1 MSSTYFGHRIIHLE
15 SIDSTNN
22 YTAKVFKADEVPAG
36 SVIMADIQTN
46 GRGQREKTWQSG
58 AFENLT
64 FSLTA
69 DIKLWKI
76 NTLIDLNRLIAIAL
90 HSFFSELKLDP
101 KIKWPNDIMIK
112 GQKAS
117 GILIEN
123 FFKDGEPKSVV
134 GIGINVNQKEFD
146 FPRATS
152 LSLLKNEDYQPKELL
167 YQFISSLNSTFDS
180 LPLNNSE
187 YIHQTYDDLLWKKDI
202 SSPFIDSEQREFE
215 GQIVGTSGDGELI
228 VSKHGSKIEV
238 MKFRNG
244 EIKY

>member
-15 SIDSTNN
+15 SVDSTNN
-22 YTAKVFKADEVPAG
+22 YTAKVFKADEVPEG

-76 NTLIDLNRLIAIAL
+76 NTLIDLNRLIAISL
-90 HSFFSELKLDP
+90 HTFFRELHFDP
-101 KIKWPNDIMIK
+101 KIKWPNDIMIND
-112 GQKAS
+112 QKIS

-123 FFKDGEPKSVV
+123 FFKDGEPKSVI

-152 LSLLKNEDYQPKELL
+152 ISLLKGMELQPKELL
-167 YQFISSLNSTFDS
+167 YQFIGSLNSTFEN

-187 YIHQTYDDLLWKKDI
+187 YIHQTYDELLWKKNT
-202 SSPFIDSEQREFE
+202 SSLFIDSDQHEIE
-215 GQIVGTSGDGELI
+215 GRIVGTSEEGELI
-228 VSKHGSKIEV
+228 ISNDENDLEIVKY
-238 MKFRNG
+238 RNG